1 MQFLPSLDVNL
12 WCVLSQSRLQ
22 FTLMMSTY
30 KLYYFNVRARAES
43 IRILFAQAGVTYEDI
58 RFTQEEWV
66 SKYKAGMQ

>member
-1 MQFLPSLDVNL
+1 
-12 WCVLSQSRLQ
+12 
-22 FTLMMSTY
+22 MMSTY